1 MAAVLVH
8 LLHRCCPMVSHF
20 EYMTNG
26 SERHR
31 QTDTATD
38 RPLFYHFPLD
48 AASIIKAMHYA
59 DLNFSQGTEN
69 CKKLLSKHTYH
80 RTISLLQLPS
90 IILYLVFWS
99 DSGKDVF
106 QKGTC
111 AAGYKPDTFPVT
123 QSRASKLP

>member
-1 MAAVLVH
+1 
-8 LLHRCCPMVSHF
+8 MVSHF

-26 SERHR
+26 SERQTDR

-69 CKKLLSKHTYH
+69 CKKNYFLSTP
-80 RTISLLQLPS
+80 TIEQFDYYNYLPLS
-90 IILYLVFWS
+90 S
-99 DSGKDVF
+99 
-106 QKGTC
+106 T
-111 AAGYKPDTFPVT
+111 
-123 QSRASKLP
+123 